1 MRPCT
6 AAEALLGESHLYEQ
20 IVVGTD
26 GSDGAGTAVDAAVQ
40 LADLTGATLHVVQA
54 YKVVDAA
61 TMVMGAD
68 APVLTSGVPEAN
80 AAARDHAQQVCDEA
94 VEKAERSGVRA
105 RAHAMP
111 GKAADVLIQL
121 AELVEADL
129 IVVGNRGMAGARRFV
144 LGSVPNKVAHHCPTS
159 VLVVDTAPARA

>member
-6 AAEALLGESHLYEQ
+6 AAEARPGRGHLYEQ

-26 GSDGAGTAVDAAVQ
+26 GSDGASTAVDAAVQ
-40 LADLTGATLHVVQA
+40 LAGLTGATLHVVQA

-94 VEKAERSGVRA
+94 VEKAERSGCA
-105 RAHAMP
+105 
-111 GKAADVLIQL
+111 L
-121 AELVEADL
+121 E
-129 IVVGNRGMAGARRFV
+129 
-144 LGSVPNKVAHHCPTS
+144 PTRC
-159 VLVVDTAPARA
+159 PARPRMCSSSSRSSSKPT

>member
-26 GSDGAGTAVDAAVQ
+26 GSDGASTAVDAAVQ
-40 LADLTGATLHVVQA
+40 LAGLTGATLHVVQA

-80 AAARDHAQQVCDEA
+80 AADREH
-94 VEKAERSGVRA
+94 
-105 RAHAMP
+105 
-111 GKAADVLIQL
+111 
-121 AELVEADL
+121 
-129 IVVGNRGMAGARRFV
+129 ARRGEAR
-144 LGSVPNKVAHHCPTS
+144 GSAGSRSRRRRASDRCPKATKTRNES
-159 VLVVDTAPARA
+159 RRPS

>member
-1 MRPCT
+1 V
-6 AAEALLGESHLYEQ
+6 YEQ

-26 GSDGAGTAVDAAVQ
+26 GSEGANTAVDAAVK
-40 LADLTGATLHVVQA
+40 LAGLTGATLHVVQA

-68 APVLTSGVPEAN
+68 APMLTSGVPEAN
-80 AAARDHAQQVCDEA
+80 EAAREHAQQVCDNA
-94 VEKAERSGVRA
+94 VERAQRSGVRA
-105 RAHAMP
+105 RAHVMP

-121 AELVEADL
+121 AGYVEADL

-159 VLVVDTAPARA
+159 VLVVDTSPARS